1 MESASAFEQVIQVI
15 QIHVLTFGD
24 TPLDALNSVA
34 EADVL
39 LILVIPTRKIDLIL

>member
-1 MESASAFEQVIQVI
+1 MI
-15 QIHVLTFGD
+15 QIYALKFGD
-24 TPLDALNSVA
+24 TPLDSLNSVA